1 LCAGAGREAQLAN
14 PQPEQADRKPSPPVS
29 ALALVTA
36 DLEQLASELLEIL
49 NTPDA
54 SARVTTQLQANYAA
68 APYRVWE
75 LSAQYLLYRSRAHE
89 ALAVFWALY
98 ERILQDQVKTKNRSH
113 KGAPLVFISDCFLQ
127 LGFPVHAKR
136 YLMLALCEDALQEKG
151 EIDPQKH
158 GVYFRLVWQHGHT
171 DAEVRQYA
179 RDAYDRA
186 QKMTNEARLFPEAV
200 LQNLEDDWLIEVP
213 SPSEASGYRINTIYA
228 RYLLERLGEGTGQA
242 LESLAAYLMSCMP
255 GCRVRRR
262 SRTKSTDYD
271 LVCAMEGFDIDF
283 RSEFGRYF
291 VCECKDWSRLA
302 NFTVMAKFCRV
313 LDSTKARFGILFSK
327 NGISGAGK
335 TTDAEREQ
343 LKVFQDRGIVII
355 VLGLAD
361 LERVASGF
369 NLVSLLR
376 RQYET
381 VRLDLTTPRRRRR
394 KAASTPSKP

>member
-1 LCAGAGREAQLAN
+1 
-14 PQPEQADRKPSPPVS
+14 
-29 ALALVTA
+29 
-36 DLEQLASELLEIL
+36 
-49 NTPDA
+49 
-54 SARVTTQLQANYAA
+54 
-68 APYRVWE
+68 
-75 LSAQYLLYRSRAHE
+75 
-89 ALAVFWALY
+89 
-98 ERILQDQVKTKNRSH
+98 
-113 KGAPLVFISDCFLQ
+113 
-127 LGFPVHAKR
+127 
-136 YLMLALCEDALQEKG
+136 
-151 EIDPQKH
+151 
-158 GVYFRLVWQHGHT
+158 
-171 DAEVRQYA
+171 
-179 RDAYDRA
+179 
-186 QKMTNEARLFPEAV
+186 
-200 LQNLEDDWLIEVP
+200 
-213 SPSEASGYRINTIYA
+213 
-228 RYLLERLGEGTGQA
+228 
-242 LESLAAYLMSCMP
+242 MSCMP